1 MTAVKTYSCSSH
13 KKLPAVVLVGNK
25 CDVNDDERKVPYA
38 RGKDLADKLGV
49 PFFETSAKSEPGGIN
64 VRVCPLFK
72 YLYLILSKPYQH
84 SENNIRI

>member
-13 KKLPAVVLVGNK
+13 KKLPAVLLVGNK

-64 VRVCPLFK
+64 VRVCSTRIMFTNCVRTS
-72 YLYLILSKPYQH
+72 ILNLK
-84 SENNIRI
+84 NN